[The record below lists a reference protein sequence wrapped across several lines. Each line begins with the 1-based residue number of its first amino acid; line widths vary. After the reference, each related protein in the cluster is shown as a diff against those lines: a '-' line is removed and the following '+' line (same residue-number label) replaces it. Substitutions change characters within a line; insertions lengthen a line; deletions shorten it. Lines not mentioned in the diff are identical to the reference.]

1 MRALI
6 VDDSKSMRM
15 ILARSLRELDFE
27 IIEAGDGQEALDR
40 LNPGELVDLMLVDWN
55 MPVMNGYELVCAV
68 RANVMFGDI
77 RIMMVTTE
85 TSMENM
91 TKALD
96 AGANEYLM
104 KPFTKELLLDKLA
117 LLGLN

>member
-1 MRALI
+1 
-6 VDDSKSMRM
+6 
-15 ILARSLRELDFE
+15 
-27 IIEAGDGQEALDR
+27 
-40 LNPGELVDLMLVDWN
+40 
-55 MPVMNGYELVCAV
+55 
-68 RANVMFGDI
+68 
-77 RIMMVTTE
+77 MMVTTE

>member
-1 MRALI
+1 
-6 VDDSKSMRM
+6 MRM
-15 ILARSLRELDFE
+15 LIAKSLKE
-27 IIEAGDGQEALDR
+27 IGVEVAEAGDGREALAR
-40 LNPGELVDLMLVDWN
+40 LNAGEPVQLMLVDWN

-68 RANVMFGDI
+68 RANALHADI

-85 TSMENM
+85 TSIEQVQ
-91 TKALD
+91 KALD

-104 KPFTKELLLDKLA
+104 KPFTKELLIEKLA